1 MKRKW
6 IPILLVMI
14 SMLVLSA
21 CGKTVEEQASQ
32 GIENAETV
40 FTSEPNEA
48 NKSIG
53 HIELYLP
60 KGFSIEKGIDEANY
74 TVVNGKDSYILF
86 VNSNEPEDSRLH
98 FDILTQDTKANI
110 IQEKTFETDGVFGFS
125 AVNKQSEE
133 NYELI
138 VSVGGVKLT
147 TLSNDKKIDNK
158 LQQMMEIVRSV
169 KLLD

>member
-1 MKRKW
+1 
-6 IPILLVMI
+6 
-14 SMLVLSA
+14 MLVLSA
-21 CGKTVEEQASQ
+21 CGKTVEEQASE
-32 GIENAETV
+32 GMENAETV
-40 FTSEPNEA
+40 FTNKPNEA

-86 VNSNEPEDSRLH
+86 VNSNETVDSRLH
-98 FDILTQDTKANI
+98 YDILKQDTKTNI
-110 IQEKTFETDGVFGFS
+110 IQEKTFETNGVFGFS